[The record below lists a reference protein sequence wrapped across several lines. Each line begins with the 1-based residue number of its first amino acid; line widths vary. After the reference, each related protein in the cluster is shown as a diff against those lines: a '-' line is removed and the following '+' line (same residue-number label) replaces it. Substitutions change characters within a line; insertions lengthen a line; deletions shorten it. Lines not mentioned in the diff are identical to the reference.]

1 MRAYNQSVVPDPS
14 GRLDDA
20 ASVHETGAGSGDPLT
35 APFQAFTEDTRIVG
49 RVRVE
54 GRLSDALNRRTPIPV
69 FAVRTGPI
77 AGGVLGDA
85 PDVHELD
92 PYELVVVAAG
102 ADSQPPATA
111 ERRAAL
117 RARRTQYDVCCVL
130 DDGQVCGTVHIYPGT
145 EPGELAGYRPDL
157 FVPVTGADVRVR
169 GASPDDA
176 ALDVAFVNHVY
187 LRSVVPL
194 GEAAE
199 PGPVAEGAGTDE
211 GAWDS

>member
-1 MRAYNQSVVPDPS
+1 MSDLSGHRGDP
-14 GRLDDA
+14 
-20 ASVHETGAGSGDPLT
+20 ASIHETEAGSSDPPT

-54 GRLSDALNRRTPIPV
+54 GRLSDALNRRTPLPV

-77 AGGVLGDA
+77 GGEELGDA

-102 ADSQPPATA
+102 PDSQPPASA
-111 ERRAAL
+111 ERHAAMRL
-117 RARRTQYDVCCVL
+117 RKTRYDVCCVL
-130 DDGQVCGTVHIYPGT
+130 DDGQVCGTVHVYPGT
-145 EPGELAGYRPDL
+145 EPTELAGYRPEL

-176 ALDVAFVNHVY
+176 ALDVAFVNHIY

-194 GEAAE
+194 DEAAE
-199 PGPVAEGAGTDE
+199 PGPAAGASGTDE